1 MIDGEI
7 CRDQALVHS
16 GRRRKEFSH
25 PVRGAKEATRLA
37 VKGVNIAR
45 HGESRSR
52 TRRRPLIS
60 QLWQNVT
67 KTIRSEK
74 IKERLESLLVTRI
87 LADAH

>member
-1 MIDGEI
+1 MIDEEI

-25 PVRGAKEATRLA
+25 PVRAAKKATGLA
-37 VKGVNIAR
+37 ARGVHI
-45 HGESRSR
+45 GGRSR
-52 TRRRPLIS
+52 TRRRPFIS

-67 KTIRSEK
+67 KTIRTEK
-74 IKERLESLLVTRI
+74 IKEGLESLQVTRI